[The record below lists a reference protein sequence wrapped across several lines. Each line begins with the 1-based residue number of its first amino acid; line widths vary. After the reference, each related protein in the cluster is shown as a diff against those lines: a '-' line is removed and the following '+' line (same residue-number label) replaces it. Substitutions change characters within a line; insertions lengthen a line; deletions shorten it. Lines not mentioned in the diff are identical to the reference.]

1 MTGVPQ
7 WLNWARRLASLAQN
21 GQHFTESPFDRERY
35 EELREIAAEM
45 LSAGSDAPMEK
56 VLDLLG
62 RGYGYDTPK
71 IDVRGAVFRN
81 DTILLVREAQDGKWA
96 MPGGYVD
103 VGLTPSAAVE
113 KEVREESGLIVRA
126 ERLVGWTDRDSR
138 GEIPAY
144 VYHIHKLYFICTE
157 IGGDLRASHETTDVA
172 FHPLDRLPP
181 LSEGRTLPWQIELIA
196 ARRQPL
202 AAEPFFD

>member
-7 WLNWARRLASLAQN
+7 WLSWARRLASLAQN
-21 GQHFTESPFDRERY
+21 GLHFTESQFDRERY
-35 EELREIAAEM
+35 EELRDIAAEM

-62 RGYGYDTPK
+62 QGYGYDTPK
-71 IDVRGAVFRN
+71 IDVRGAVFRD
-81 DTILLVREAQDGKWA
+81 DTILLVREAQDGKWS

-126 ERLVGWTDRDSR
+126 HRLVGWTDRDLR

-157 IGGDLRASHETTDVA
+157 IGGALHASHETTDVA